1 MDRGDNLP
9 GAGGA
14 ADHRDG
20 PGAAAQRPRAAAAD
34 ASGRG
39 PSAAAADQV
48 DRSVHRPFRPPSPSL
63 EVSVTVKFIIRVTI
77 KFIIRVELRLSYR
90 VDLLSVGRNQRG
102 RNCFVDVRSR
112 CNTSLVSL
120 PSIETD

>member
-39 PSAAAADQV
+39 PAAAADQV
-48 DRSVHRPFRPPSPSL
+48 DRSVHRPFRPPLSL
-63 EVSVTVKFIIRVTI
+63 SRGICYYEVHHSSYYQVHHSS
-77 KFIIRVELRLSYR
+77 RVEAKGVTESTCCRL
-90 VDLLSVGRNQRG
+90 VVIKEVKTALLM
-102 RNCFVDVRSR
+102 FVLDA
-112 CNTSLVSL
+112 TLV
-120 PSIETD
+120 